1 MVKRTLL
8 VSVLT
13 FVIVSIPLYF
23 FGERDLVEESPEL
36 IRASLIRYYVYITI
50 PLLGG
55 IFLCLL
61 VYNSVIQKRFLDKTT
76 KEKNRAYFIYSTL
89 ILLFIL
95 FVFLFI
101 FYQDSKGGFSRFL
114 VQHTGYIALLLVAFF
129 LNRKLVWKNFR

>member
-1 MVKRTLL
+1 MIKRTLL

-23 FGERDLVEESPEL
+23 FGERDLIEESPEL
-36 IRASLIRYYVYITI
+36 IKASLIRYYAYITM

-55 IFLCLL
+55 IFLGLL
-61 VYNSVIQKRFLDKTT
+61 IYNSVIQKSFFDKTT
-76 KEKNRAYFIYSTL
+76 KERNKAYFIYSTL
-89 ILLFIL
+89 ILLFIM

-101 FYQDSKGGFSRFL
+101 FYQENKGDFSRFL
-114 VQHTGYIALLLVAFF
+114 VQHAGYICLLLVAFF